1 MSASVMVVAPFWMD
15 NMRCQGAEAYL
26 VQYRHNSFKNHNC
39 GHYEDAEVICEGAV
53 VTSCDACNKWAS
65 CAPILK
71 AGQAVSSQHSS
82 NCSCIKGFSG
92 DGMSC
97 YNTTTCS
104 AARASC
110 CPAGYRWSP

>member
-1 MSASVMVVAPFWMD
+1 MPAPQMILGLVFITALASYV
-15 NMRCQGAEAYL
+15 
-26 VQYRHNSFKNHNC
+26 S
-39 GHYEDAEVICEGAV
+39 GAV

-65 CAPILK
+65 CTSILK

-104 AARASC
+104 TARASLL
-110 CPAGYRWSP
+110 PGWLSLVT